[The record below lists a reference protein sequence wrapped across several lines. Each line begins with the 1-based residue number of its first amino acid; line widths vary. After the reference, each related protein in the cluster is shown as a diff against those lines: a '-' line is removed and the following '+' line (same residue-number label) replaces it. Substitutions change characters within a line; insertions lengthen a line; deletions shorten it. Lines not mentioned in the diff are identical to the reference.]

1 MTGLDDGR
9 EKRSC
14 RDMIIQRLAL
24 PPFFGVVAPCAG
36 EVSILV
42 NAALEKIKIPEK
54 TAKKRIVLSIF
65 LCRLTCYNCFTDL
78 SGLGFMEPW

>member
-54 TAKKRIVLSIF
+54 TAKKKNRFEYF
-65 LCRLTCYNCFTDL
+65 LMPLDL
-78 SGLGFMEPW
+78 L

>member
-1 MTGLDDGR
+1 
-9 EKRSC
+9 
-14 RDMIIQRLAL
+14 MIIQRLAL

-54 TAKKRIVLSIF
+54 TAKKKNRFEYF
-65 LCRLTCYNCFTDL
+65 LMPLDL
-78 SGLGFMEPW
+78 L